1 MLKQKSVLQP
11 GWSNNLSP
19 ASRLWLNRITT
30 WKPHHYYPSNLL
42 QLFPY
47 FIYLEW
53 VNATDLRCPIWPP
66 CCAWAK
72 FLHHASLTE
81 QIAAPEAAWFIHS
94 CLPIPVKRG
103 QWSRKSTGCDLRRN
117 DTPWF
122 AYSASSL
129 LRLLRCSQ
137 GKENVKGLLLIVYV
151 NHCSGVRLADPS

>member
-1 MLKQKSVLQP
+1 MLKPKSVLQP

-47 FIYLEW
+47 FICLEW

-72 FLHHASLTE
+72 FLRHASLTE

-103 QWSRKSTGCDLRRN
+103 QWSRKSTGYDAMTRPDLRIPPRHCW
-117 DTPWF
+117 DCCVAPKAKRMWKVYF
-122 AYSASSL
+122 L
-129 LRLLRCSQ
+129 LFM
-137 GKENVKGLLLIVYV
+137 LITAVE
-151 NHCSGVRLADPS
+151 LD